1 AWTVLDTLPLTGS
14 GKVDRRALAAEEE
27 PVEPAG
33 SAVAGPAVAG
43 SAGPVSEPAALGPIE
58 QVVAAA
64 WSRALET
71 EVTTPE
77 AEFFAL
83 GGHSLLA
90 MWVVDDLREDLG
102 VELPLGDF
110 LNRPTVAGQAA
121 LIEHALLAAESADS
135 TGSVDATE
143 AADLVAAGAHR
154 QESAR

>member
-1 AWTVLDTLPLTGS
+1 MPTAWTVLDTLPLTGS
-14 GKVDRRALAAEEE
+14 GKVDRRALAVEEE
-27 PVEPAG
+27 PAQDAAPVADPAG
-33 SAVAGPAVAG
+33 PVGLVAGPA
-43 SAGPVSEPAALGPIE
+43 SLGPIE

-110 LNRPTVAGQAA
+110 LSRPTVAGQAA
-121 LIEHALLAAESADS
+121 LIERALLAADS
-135 TGSVDATE
+135 SGATAVDP
-143 AADLVAAGAHR
+143 DLVTAGAHS
-154 QESAR
+154 QEPTR